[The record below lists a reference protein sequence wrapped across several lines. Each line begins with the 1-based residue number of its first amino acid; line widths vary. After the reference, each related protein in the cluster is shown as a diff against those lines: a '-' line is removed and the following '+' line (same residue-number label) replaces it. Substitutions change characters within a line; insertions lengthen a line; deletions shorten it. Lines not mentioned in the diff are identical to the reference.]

1 MSQNIFFASIGD
13 IPLIARALDSE
24 LRRRMLQLLKSSDL
38 NIKQLCEALDIPQS
52 TCTMNIQILE
62 KANLIRTQIVPADI
76 KGSQKLC
83 SLKYE
88 KIMLILAETGE
99 FTKSNRIE
107 TEMPIGLFSDFAVSA
122 PCGLLSSTDVIGY
135 YDSISSF
142 WDPARAGAELIWF
155 SSGFLEYRFPKNF
168 KANAEI
174 ACIEFS
180 AELCSE
186 YPGHN
191 DVWPS
196 DITLWINGQDVG
208 TWTAPGDMGG
218 KRGFLTPLWWNT
230 NDTQSG
236 FLKTWKVDQQGSWME
251 GQRLSEITVAEL
263 KVHDYES
270 ITIRLGIKDEAKN
283 RGGINI
289 FGSKFGNHPQDLRL
303 RIYLHNNEEPKN
315 QETGLP
321 FNRGSG

>member
-24 LRRRMLQLLKSSDL
+24 LRRKMLQLLRGSDL
-38 NIKQLCEALDIPQS
+38 NIKQLCAALTIPQS

-62 KANLIRTQIVPADI
+62 KANLIRTQFVPADI

-83 SLKYE
+83 SLRYE
-88 KIMLILAETGE
+88 KIMLPLVETGE
-99 FTKSNRIE
+99 FIKSNRIE
-107 TEMPIGLFSDFAVSA
+107 TEMPIGLFSDFTVSA

-135 YDSISSF
+135 YDSVSSF
-142 WDPARAGAELIWF
+142 LDPARASAELIWF

-168 KANAEI
+168 KANAEV
-174 ACIEFS
+174 AGIEFS

-196 DITLWINGQDVG
+196 DITLWLNGRDVG

-218 KRGFLTPLWWNT
+218 KRGLLTPLWWNT

-236 FLKTWKVDQQGSWME
+236 FLKTWRVDQRGSWMDN
-251 GQRLSEITVAEL
+251 QRLSDITVMEL

-270 ITIRLGIKDEAKN
+270 ITVRLGIKDEAKN

-289 FGSKFGNHPQDLRL
+289 FGSKFGNHPQDLKL
-303 RIYLHNNEEPKN
+303 RIYLHAEPSRSK
-315 QETGLP
+315 GHRSL
-321 FNRGSG
+321 

>member
-1 MSQNIFFASIGD
+1 MSQNILFAAGGD

-24 LRRRMLQLLKSSDL
+24 LRRKILQLLQGADL
-38 NIKQLCEALDIPQS
+38 NIKQLCESLDIPQS

-62 KANLIRTQIVPADI
+62 KANLIHTRIVPAEI

-83 SLKYE
+83 SIKYE
-88 KIMLILAETGE
+88 KIMLPLVDKTE
-99 FTKSNRIE
+99 FIKNNRIE
-107 TEMPIGLFSDFAVSA
+107 TEMPIGLFSNFSVTA
-122 PCGLLSSTDVIGY
+122 PCGLVSAKEVIGY
-135 YDSISSF
+135 YDSASSF
-142 WDPARAGAELIWF
+142 LDPSRAGAELIWF

-168 KANAEI
+168 KTNAEI
-174 ACIEFS
+174 TNIEFS

-191 DVWPS
+191 DIWPS
-196 DITLWINGQDVG
+196 DITLWINGCDLG

-218 KRGFLTPLWWNT
+218 RRGLLTPQWWNT

-236 FLKTWKVDQQGSWME
+236 FLKTWKVDSQGTWMDN
-251 GQRLSEITVAEL
+251 QRISDITLQDL

-270 ITIRLGIKDEAKN
+270 ITLCLGIKEGTKN

-303 RIYLHNNEEPKN
+303 IINLQND
-315 QETGLP
+315 
-321 FNRGSG
+321 